1 MRSGST
7 SISRGRSGSRSIS
20 RGRSRGRDANIMS
33 SHRASSRHN
42 SRYVYDID
50 DDDNNSRRF
59 SVSSNLAED
68 GDHASISS
76 DFSLGGFAC
85 GACDPVCCGG
95 QEDDFTKNEAELE
108 ELHELRKEINEMKQ
122 MIEPSAVSVVEHPGP
137 RAPPS
142 PSFSRKGS
150 SSPRMQ
156 AHGLQ
161 IDMKRTKSR
170 PGKLIALSE
179 NDLVQVDTRD
189 EEEKDRRERYYTS
202 LGRQGNH
209 YGNED
214 DDYFTRFLQCSN
226 FCISWNNC
234 ERGQDHPDDVSDITS
249 PTEVPWNNTVEMP
262 WRDDYQPINTIRTSP
277 TLRTESS
284 LALSRNIKQRSSFA
298 GPSVAPS
305 KRTHHSKTPSNGTPT
320 SNSKS
325 NASPRSVLH
334 NFSSPLRRRPSF
346 KVDKVKARKIMDED
360 TGSVLFE
367 V

>member
-1 MRSGST
+1 MRKTPERMRMRSRSR
-7 SISRGRSGSRSIS
+7 SMSRGKS
-20 RGRSRGRDANIMS
+20 RGKEAKGRRQ
-33 SHRASSRHN
+33 H

-50 DDDNNSRRF
+50 DSDNNSRRF

-85 GACDPVCCGG
+85 GACDPVCCGP
-95 QEDDFTKNEAELE
+95 EDDFTKKETELE
-108 ELHELRKEINEMKQ
+108 ELHELRKEIMEMKQ
-122 MIEPSAVSVVEHPGP
+122 MIKPSDVSFAGYPGP
-137 RAPPS
+137 PPS

-150 SSPRMQ
+150 SSPKMQ
-156 AHGLQ
+156 SNGLQ

-170 PGKLIALSE
+170 PSKLIALTE

-189 EEEKDRRERYYTS
+189 EEEKERREKYYTS
-202 LGRQGNH
+202 LGRQGNP

-214 DDYFTRFLQCSN
+214 DDYLTRFLQCSN
-226 FCISWNNC
+226 FCVSWSNC

-249 PTEVPWNNTVEMP
+249 PTEAPWNVSAEMP

-277 TLRTESS
+277 TMRTETS
-284 LALSRNIKQRSSFA
+284 LALSRNIKPRTSF
-298 GPSVAPS
+298 GSPSVSPS
-305 KRTHHSKTPSNGTPT
+305 KRTHQSKTPSNGTPS

-325 NASPRSVLH
+325 NASPRSVMITSL
-334 NFSSPLRRRPSF
+334 SSPLRRRPSF
-346 KVDKVKARKIMDED
+346 KVDKVKARKVMDED
-360 TGSVLFE
+360 TGTVLFE